1 MLCEK
6 NCITVLALNTGK
18 KGGGVPV
25 CLSPRVAVI
34 CDANIAISRVQVLT
48 QGVLYGDGDE
58 YDVESVCGRERS
70 LCVLRCHF
78 SLVL

>member
-1 MLCEK
+1 MCQS
-6 NCITVLALNTGK
+6 AL
-18 KGGGVPV
+18 VHVWP
-25 CLSPRVAVI
+25 LSGQRCQPR
-34 CDANIAISRVQVLT
+34 DANIAISRVQVLT
-48 QGVLYGDGDE
+48 QGDGDE